1 MDTTQPP
8 RLPRVLIDPPIVEAI
23 RNVSHPGAW
32 REFAAFFRSGRAA
45 RFKVYLDDACAL
57 PADWRADWDAPT
69 QWGSLGNGNWATK
82 YAAAGFIPHM
92 IDQSPFVTKDWW
104 EADASVVVVFPRH
117 FAGGPTIL
125 QQQCLLRLQSR
136 SPAFRAT
143 NGSRHFFI
151 FVDSRGPCCAPLPRP
166 VRPSPHPGDALPPQL
181 GRPPRPQPRALACAW
196 APPASAL
203 ARRPGR
209 QVQGRGLPRAPRHRA
224 ARRAS
229 RAEAVVPAGH
239 GPTARVLRRGEGH
252 RHPHAQHP
260 LPPHALRQ
268 AAAARAARRRRAA
281 AAAALLRGLELRHA
295 HEARAA
301 AGGRPRPGGLCA
313 ARRAAGGVPRAH
325 DERALLPG
333 VRRLQPVDAA
343 PHRGPLLR
351 GQG

>member
-8 RLPRVLIDPPIVEAI
+8 RLPRVLVDPPIVEAI

-166 VRPSPHPGDALPPQL
+166 VGPSPTPRTPPAATREASPPSAARPGLRVGATSP
-181 GRPPRPQPRALACAW
+181 RPRPQAW
-196 APPASAL
+196 TASTRTWPS
-203 ARRPGR
+203 ARTT
-209 QVQGRGLPRAPRHRA
+209 
-224 ARRAS
+224 S
-229 RAEAVVPAGH
+229 
-239 GPTARVLRRGEGH
+239 
-252 RHPHAQHP
+252 
-260 LPPHALRQ
+260 
-268 AAAARAARRRRAA
+268 
-281 AAAALLRGLELRHA
+281 
-295 HEARAA
+295 
-301 AGGRPRPGGLCA
+301 
-313 ARRAAGGVPRAH
+313 
-325 DERALLPG
+325 
-333 VRRLQPVDAA
+333 
-343 PHRGPLLR
+343 
-351 GQG
+351 

>member
-1 MDTTQPP
+1 MAMDTMP
-8 RLPRVLIDPPIVEAI
+8 RLPQVLVDPPIVEAI

-143 NGSRHFFI
+143 NGSRPFFI

-166 VRPSPHPGDALPPQL
+166 VGPSPT
-181 GRPPRPQPRALACAW
+181 PRTP
-196 APPASAL
+196 S
-203 ARRPGR
+203 RRN
-209 QVQGRGLPRAPRHRA
+209 
-224 ARRAS
+224 
-229 RAEAVVPAGH
+229 
-239 GPTARVLRRGEGH
+239 
-252 RHPHAQHP
+252 
-260 LPPHALRQ
+260 
-268 AAAARAARRRRAA
+268 
-281 AAAALLRGLELRHA
+281 
-295 HEARAA
+295 
-301 AGGRPRPGGLCA
+301 
-313 ARRAAGGVPRAH
+313 
-325 DERALLPG
+325 
-333 VRRLQPVDAA
+333 
-343 PHRGPLLR
+343 
-351 GQG
+351 